1 MNENEKGDNMSDIQP
16 VLTAIETLRTS
27 TEAGFADVRKDI
39 KEMEK
44 SSIENGKQIVRT
56 QTELEGLTK
65 AMERNFEQHKEF
77 YELEKKYE
85 KFEATIVTKEQ
96 EIEKK
101 GQEIEKKN
109 TRLLALGGLI
119 ITAINLALRL
129 I

>member
-16 VLTAIETLRTS
+16 VLTAIETLRHS
-27 TEAGFADVRKDI
+27 TEAGFQDVRKDI
-39 KEMEK
+39 KAMEVA
-44 SSIENGKQIVRT
+44 SIENGKQIVRT

-85 KFEATIVTKEQ
+85 KFEATMVTKEQ